1 MDKTDVILCQ
11 LLLMNSRLSYRR
23 LADMLNL
30 SVAAVHS
37 RIQSLID
44 AGVIRK
50 FTAKISFAALKAV
63 HVILFGA
70 SKYGLV
76 RDLNVKM
83 ANHGSIYWLAIGGG
97 NMLYIGAYLKSI
109 DELGSLVN
117 YVKEAAGVIEPTVG
131 IPYFPFPKP
140 VVAGSCNMT
149 LYDLDYK
156 IIRALKDNS
165 RRTISEVA
173 DELGVSAKTIRRR
186 LSRMIRLGLIEL
198 SIEWYPDASNDII
211 TIFHIHLKP
220 EADKNVMDG
229 IFKKYTPYIMFYW
242 GFSNIPNFYV
252 AFAWTSTMK
261 ELQTL
266 RESLENESVIRSL
279 SPNILY
285 TGYIFKT
292 WRDQLL

>member
-30 SVAAVHS
+30 SVAAVHN

-50 FTAKISFAALKAV
+50 FTAKISLAALKAV
-63 HVILFGA
+63 HVILFGT

-117 YVKEAAGVIEPTVG
+117 YVKEAAGVSG
-131 IPYFPFPKP
+131 LFLQGQAFD
-140 VVAGSCNMT
+140 GSSWTRCPLEGTFM
-149 LYDLDYK
+149 
-156 IIRALKDNS
+156 R
-165 RRTISEVA
+165 
-173 DELGVSAKTIRRR
+173 LGVPGCR
-186 LSRMIRLGLIEL
+186 SRI
-198 SIEWYPDASNDII
+198 A
-211 TIFHIHLKP
+211 
-220 EADKNVMDG
+220 
-229 IFKKYTPYIMFYW
+229 
-242 GFSNIPNFYV
+242 
-252 AFAWTSTMK
+252 AF
-261 ELQTL
+261 
-266 RESLENESVIRSL
+266 V
-279 SPNILY
+279 
-285 TGYIFKT
+285 GV
-292 WRDQLL
+292 